1 MTDHEVNKVRVK
13 TTLAICLISVLFMT
27 FIADIGIAPPATK
40 IVVDPSE
47 VLDRTGGMGPGSDFF
62 VYVNVTSVD
71 ELYGWSFR
79 MLFNPSILQVTG
91 VVIGTWLGDAAGW
104 PVVPLPTRI
113 RNDLGYVFCGRMLD
127 TRFEIPEHGA
137 SGSGN
142 LAAITFEVIGIGV
155 TPLEL
160 EPTAL
165 TTFIGDQ
172 KWEIPHEAKDGLFD
186 NRPEIAS
193 PHALFE
199 VMGLRVEAQPL
210 SFDASASND
219 NDDTGWITNYEWD
232 FDYDGITFD
241 VEATGVIIEH
251 AFPIE
256 GTYTVM
262 LRVTDNDN
270 LTDTVSTDLDIVVW
284 MAGGNAPDLVGWEA
298 KPEHPRLNEGP
309 NARGMDLRSYV
320 GNPTSGEYLVYVEF
334 TLFSKDEAKLLG
346 TLTTET
352 WLLGSGGKIELG
364 VHFDASDP
372 MWRCFSGSP
381 EWVTY
386 GYYHWLLHKYIGF
399 VSCYYKNS
407 SMSDFERGDVAK
419 YISFDVVPMSHDV
432 GVLSVTAFP
441 TEVAQGGTA
450 QISVNVTN
458 RGDLEENVNLELFYV
473 GVGGVT
479 GDIDTLPVSLVP
491 GENRTLTSTWDTT
504 GLDPGPYLIKARLPI
519 LPYEE
524 EIGDNILGVLINVTE

>member
-1 MTDHEVNKVRVK
+1 MRVK
-13 TTLAICLISVLFMT
+13 TTLAICLISMLIVT
-27 FIADIGIAPPATK
+27 FIADIGVSPPVTK

-47 VLDRTGGMGPGSDFF
+47 IVDRTGGMGPGSEFF

-91 VVIGTWLGDAAGW
+91 AVISTWLGDTAGW
-104 PVVPLPTRI
+104 PVLPIPTRI

-142 LAAITFEVIGIGV
+142 LATVVFEVIGTGV

-160 EPTAL
+160 DPTAL
-165 TTFIGDQ
+165 NTIIGGQ
-172 KWEIPHEAKDGLFD
+172 KWEIQHEVKDGLFD
-186 NRPEIAS
+186 NRPELAS
-193 PHALFE
+193 PHALFD
-199 VMGLRVEAQPL
+199 VTGLPVEAQPL
-210 SFDASASND
+210 TFDASASND
-219 NDDTGWITNYEWD
+219 NDDAGWITNYEWD
-232 FDYDGITFD
+232 FNYDGVTFD
-241 VEATGVIIEH
+241 VEATGVIVEH
-251 AFPIE
+251 AFPE
-256 GTYTVM
+256 QGTYLVM

-270 LTDTVSTDLDIVVW
+270 LTDTSSTDLDIVVW
-284 MAGGNAPDLVGWEA
+284 MEGGNAPNLVGWEA

-309 NARGMDLRSYV
+309 NSRGMDLRSYV

-334 TLFSKDEAKLLG
+334 ALFSKDEAKELG

-352 WLLGSGGKIELG
+352 WLLGSGEKVELRAY
-364 VHFDASDP
+364 FDASDP
-372 MWRCFSGSP
+372 AWRCFSGSP

-386 GYYHWLLHKYIGF
+386 GYYHWLLHKYIGL

-407 SMSDFERGDVAK
+407 SMSDFEKGNVAK
-419 YISFDVVPMSHDV
+419 YISFNVVPRYHDI
-432 GVLSVTAFP
+432 GVLSVTASP
-441 TEVAQGGTA
+441 TEVAQGGTV

-479 GDIDTLPVSLVP
+479 GDIDTLQVSILP
-491 GENRTLTSTWDTT
+491 GENRTLTFTWDTT

-524 EIGDNILGVLINVTE
+524 EVGDNILSTLVDITE